1 MHENQDLVQ
10 YIVDNGIAVEICIT
24 SNLHTKAIPNI
35 KSHPIREYL
44 DQGVIVVPCTDNP
57 TVSGITLTRMCFC
70 FLYFIYF
77 ILITYR

>member
-57 TVSGITLTRMCFC
+57 TVSGITLTRMILRLYI
-70 FLYFIYF
+70 FLYFYF
-77 ILITYR
+77 NDK